1 MAGSKRS
8 RVEVMEI
15 TDEEDAEDVQHVRLY
30 LFLDGEELCIND
42 MLVHKEY
49 AVYSTTNTQGQI
61 DCFEV

>member
-1 MAGSKRS
+1 
-8 RVEVMEI
+8 MEI